1 MGPGSWVALSTL
13 LIVGAVGIDPA
24 GAQTPAN
31 IPEGAQT
38 PAKVPQEAVEA
49 AARDLKAA
57 GDEQALVRTRLET
70 AALVRQTEQVRKD
83 TIALRADNDRR
94 STQAVRPVDWV
105 ADLDRAAGLA
115 IPARVSALDL
125 SSRFGVVC
133 TRAPSGNDNDYSR
146 WFTVPK
152 DGARPLDTRPIRE
165 FAACYR
171 RRAGQI
177 QLGSDIAGWTTG
189 VALVGLLVAG
199 NTMAPKKT
207 TVMWTSGAVVPMILN
222 DLRGSGYRSQLYSAG
237 ADALDQVAF
246 RYDVLAFR
254 LQHAELHFET
264 LTGNG
269 DAIDK
274 TCADLAE
281 SLRSAKTLPDTARRT
296 VVLEGVQAL
305 SARCDAAAKTHSR
318 LKLIL
323 SDAVAARSA
332 LQLYAADDALRVAAR
347 MDLLQRALRA
357 SPFEVFRSIAKLPF
371 ATVEALLS
379 GEGLHPRS
387 DPRSDLE
394 YLVGGRRLS
403 FATPA
408 LPDELDPAVALSQA
422 FEQALKEYVAEAPKG
437 AGKKRQSE
445 AEKAAEARRV
455 LAETIQAVSSDA
467 RRTLRRAIPPLNE
480 ARLNTAAVLHWDQEA
495 IPSLDPRRIDKRVL
509 SLSSAIIASEAAG
522 EADSKPSETK

>member
-1 MGPGSWVALSTL
+1 LSTL
-13 LIVGAVGIDPA
+13 LIMGAVGIDPA
-24 GAQTPAN
+24 R
-31 IPEGAQT
+31 AQT
-38 PAKVPQEAVEA
+38 PAKAPERPGDPGALD
-49 AARDLKAA
+49 RKAA
-57 GDEQALVRTRLET
+57 EDEQALVRTRLET
-70 AALVRQTEQVRKD
+70 TQLQRQTEQVRKE
-83 TIALRADNDRR
+83 TIALKADNDRLV
-94 STQAVRPVDWV
+94 TQTARTVDWS
-105 ADLDRAAGLA
+105 ADLGRAATL
-115 IPARVSALDL
+115 IRPAPVSALDL

-133 TRAPSGNDNDYSR
+133 TRGPFHDENAYAA
-146 WFTVPK
+146 WFTANANQAK
-152 DGARPLDTRPIRE
+152 PLNTQPIRE

-171 RRAGQI
+171 QRAGQI

-274 TCADLAE
+274 TCADLAQ

-323 SDAVAARSA
+323 SDAMAAKGA
-332 LQLYAADDALRVAAR
+332 LQLYATDDALRVAAR

-357 SPFEVFRSIAKLPF
+357 TPFEVFRSIAKLPF
-371 ATVEALLS
+371 ATVEALFS

-387 DPRSDLE
+387 DPRSDLD

-403 FATPA
+403 FDTTA

-437 AGKKRQSE
+437 SGKKRQSE
-445 AEKAAEARRV
+445 AEKAAEARKV
-455 LAETIQAVSSDA
+455 LAETIQAISSDA
-467 RRTLRRAIPPLNE
+467 RRTLKRTIPPLNE
-480 ARLNTAAVLHWDQEA
+480 ARLNTAAVLYWDQEA
-495 IPSLDPRRIDKRVL
+495 IPSLDPRKIDRRVL
-509 SLSSAIIASEAAG
+509 SLSSLIIASETASK
-522 EADSKPSETK
+522 ADSKPSEAK